1 MKRLPLYL
9 LLLSYGISFTQ
20 GSDTPPPPSPPDGAP
35 FPEEG
40 SIDSQ
45 IIFLLLAGVVLGVY
59 YLRNRKKVHS

>member
-20 GSDTPPPPSPPDGAP
+20 GSDTPPPPPPNGSTP
-35 FPEEG
+35 WPEG

>member
-9 LLLSYGISFTQ
+9 LLLSYGMAFTQ
-20 GSDTPPPPSPPDGAP
+20 GSDTPPPPPNGPAL
-35 FPEEG
+35 PEL

-45 IIFLLLAGVVLGVY
+45 IIFLLLAGLVLGGY

>member
-20 GSDTPPPPSPPDGAP
+20 GSDTPPPPPPNNTP
-35 FPEEG
+35 MPEG

-45 IIFLLLAGVVLGVY
+45 ILFLLLAGVVLGAY

>member
-20 GSDTPPPPSPPDGAP
+20 GSDTPPPPPNGPVIH
-35 FPEEG
+35 PEL

-45 IIFLLLAGVVLGVY
+45 ILFLLLAGVVLGVY

>member
-1 MKRLPLYL
+1 VKRLPLYL

-20 GSDTPPPPSPPDGAP
+20 GSDTPPPPPPNGSTP
-35 FPEEG
+35 WPEEG

-45 IIFLLLAGVVLGVY
+45 IIFLLLAGVVLGAY

>member
-20 GSDTPPPPSPPDGAP
+20 GSDTPPPPPPNGP
-35 FPEEG
+35 VIHPEL

-45 IIFLLLAGVVLGVY
+45 ILFLLLAGVVLGVY

>member
-20 GSDTPPPPSPPDGAP
+20 GSDTPPPPPPNGP
-35 FPEEG
+35 PPHPEG

-45 IIFLLLAGVVLGVY
+45 ILFLLLAGVVLGAY

>member
-9 LLLSYGISFTQ
+9 LLLSYGMAFTQ

-35 FPEEG
+35 FPEG

-45 IIFLLLAGVVLGVY
+45 ILILLLAGVVLGVY
-59 YLRNRKKVHS
+59 YLHNRKKVHS